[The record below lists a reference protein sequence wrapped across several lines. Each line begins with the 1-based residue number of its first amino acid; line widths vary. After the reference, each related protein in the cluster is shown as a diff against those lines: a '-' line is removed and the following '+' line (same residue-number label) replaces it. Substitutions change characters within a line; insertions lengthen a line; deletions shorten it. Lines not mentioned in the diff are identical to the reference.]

1 MSQKAI
7 LAGGSGLLGQTL
19 ARRLAAR
26 GWEVVILTRDP
37 EQCHSMGDMAAGTG
51 AVRAVQWDGEKG
63 GKWTA
68 ELEGA
73 AALVNLAGRS
83 ISCVFTLENSREIL
97 ESRLNAVHALGKAL
111 AKCKQPPAVWVQASA
126 VGLYGTTGDGVC
138 DEHTPPAR
146 DFLAEVCRQWEDAAR
161 AACPPATRQVL
172 LRLGVVLDRSGGAY
186 PVLARLVRRCLGG
199 TAGSGA
205 QGFSWVH
212 SDDAILAFK
221 QAMLVGTMTG
231 AYNVCAPNPVSN
243 AELMTAL
250 RRALHRPWVPAA
262 PEFVVRWAAVT
273 LMQTDPTL
281 VLGGRP
287 CAPRRLLAEGFRF
300 EFPELDMAL
309 RDLAGK

>member
-7 LAGGSGLLGQTL
+7 LAGGSGLLGHAL

-26 GWEVVILTRDP
+26 GWEVVILTRDADRVAP
-37 EQCHSMGDMAAGTG
+37 AASGTG
-51 AVRAVQWDGEKG
+51 VIRAVQWDGEKG

-83 ISCVFTLENSREIL
+83 INCVFTLENSREIL
-97 ESRLNAVHALGKAL
+97 ESRLNAVRALGKAL

-126 VGLYGTTGDGVC
+126 VGLYGTAGDGVC
-138 DEHTPPAR
+138 DENTPPAR
-146 DFLAEVCRQWEDAAR
+146 DFLAEVCRQWEEAAR

-186 PVLARLVRRCLGG
+186 PVLARLVRRYLGG
-199 TAGSGA
+199 TAGSGL

-212 SDDAILAFK
+212 SDDVMLAFQ
-221 QAMLVGTMTG
+221 QALLVGTMTG
-231 AYNVCAPNPVSN
+231 AYNVCAPRPVTN
-243 AELMTAL
+243 AGLMKAL
-250 RRALHRPWVPAA
+250 RHSLHRPWVPAA
-262 PEFVVRWAAVT
+262 PAFVVRWAAVNV
-273 LMQTDPTL
+273 MHMDPTL

-287 CAPRRLLAEGFRF
+287 CAPTRLQAEGFRF
-300 EFPELDMAL
+300 EFPELDTAL

>member
-7 LAGGSGLLGQTL
+7 LAGGSGLLGRAL
-19 ARRLAAR
+19 AHRLAAG

-37 EQCHSMGDMAAGTG
+37 DKFPAADNPAAAAG
-51 AVRAVQWDGEKG
+51 AVRAVYWDGEKG

-83 ISCVFTLENSREIL
+83 INCVFTLEHSREIL
-97 ESRLNAVHALGKAL
+97 ESRLHAVQALGKAL

-126 VGLYGTTGDGVC
+126 VGLYGTLGYGLC
-138 DEHTPPAR
+138 DENTPPAR

-161 AACPPATRQVL
+161 AACPAGMRQVV
-172 LRLGVVLDRSGGAY
+172 LRLGVVLDRDGGAY
-186 PVLARLVRRCLGG
+186 PPLARLVRRWLGG
-199 TAGSGA
+199 TAGSGT
-205 QGFSWVH
+205 QGFSWIH
-212 SDDAILAFK
+212 SDDVMLAFL
-221 QAMLVGTMTG
+221 QAITRPEMSG
-231 AYNVCAPNPVSN
+231 AYNVCAPRPVTN
-243 AELMTAL
+243 AVLMTAL

-262 PEFVVRWAAVT
+262 PAFVVRWAAVN

-287 CAPRRLLAEGFRF
+287 CTPQRLLAEGFRF
-300 EFPELDMAL
+300 EFPELDAAL